1 MEWLNARLGPA
12 DIERVCRLSERTSA
26 FLSQEMRAGALS
38 GRGGHGILKVA
49 RTIADMEGSDEIC
62 EEHLAEAVSF
72 RKWGASVPD
81 FLLDV

>member
-12 DIERVCRLSERTSA
+12 DIERVCR
-26 FLSQEMRAGALS
+26 
-38 GRGGHGILKVA
+38 ILKVA